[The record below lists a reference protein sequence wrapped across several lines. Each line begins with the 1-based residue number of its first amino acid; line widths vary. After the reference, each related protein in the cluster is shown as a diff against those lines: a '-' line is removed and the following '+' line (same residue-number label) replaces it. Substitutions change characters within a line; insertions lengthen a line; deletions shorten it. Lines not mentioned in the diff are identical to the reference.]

1 MTPNNLVSVQ
11 MIVHLIIDLIE
22 DDEGYESNIDTA
34 NDLVLDTEQLR
45 CTLLQPVANVDKNI
59 RTRSILI

>member
-1 MTPNNLVSVQ
+1 MVVRAILTQ
-11 MIVHLIIDLIE
+11 
-22 DDEGYESNIDTA
+22 A